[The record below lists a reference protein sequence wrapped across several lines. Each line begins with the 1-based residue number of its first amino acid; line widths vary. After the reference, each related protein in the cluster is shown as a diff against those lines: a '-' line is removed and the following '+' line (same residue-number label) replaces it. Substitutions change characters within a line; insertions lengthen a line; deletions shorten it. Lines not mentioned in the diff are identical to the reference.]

1 MNSKILSLLLFISI
15 LTGCGVKSDPLKYP
29 EIAIDSYI
37 NEYTGKGPTTEQLE
51 KAIIIVDSIIES
63 LTKKDFE
70 TVLDNKSEVNIKTK

>member
-29 EIAIDSYI
+29 EIAVDSYI

-51 KAIIIVDSIIES
+51 KA
-63 LTKKDFE
+63 KKDKE
-70 TVLDNKSEVNIKTK
+70 TSETTKPLIPSPQP